1 MALRLVMR
9 RVVPTA
15 RPTSI
20 ARRVPTGARR
30 ALAAPP
36 GPHDDDDAHDSDDAE
51 PRTLYETASS
61 RPALEELP
69 QYWRDLESRTVNR
82 KPRLEGPR
90 GRGPRRKSA
99 WDSGSLGELDG
110 DADGGKE
117 V

>member
-15 RPTSI
+15 RATTI
-20 ARRVPTGARR
+20 ARRVPTSARR

-36 GPHDDDDAHDSDDAE
+36 GPPDDDDERADDAE

-99 WDSGSLGELDG
+99 WDSGSLGELDR
-110 DADGGKE
+110 DTDGRKE